1 MCAICNAAGT
11 GGNPPRWGD
20 PRIQLKDRHG
30 LRTFAQTGAVRGG
43 EQRRGGGGEDSLTDS
58 CTRGGRREDGDGA
71 AKPRRQRH
79 RRQGPLRVCAVY
91 VHGRWVSRC
100 WRRCGDA
107 PSEGR
112 WGVLR
117 TGVLSRRFNA
127 ARGRVRACGLGW
139 SLCHS
144 WGAQAGVDAG
154 KGNRAT
160 YRGNRSA
167 PGTMHRACGAHG
179 RLRVQWCAARDVT
192 SLDATRRPTCRCDP
206 RKSRDPSC
214 SIWPPAADLIE
225 EAAHRGRIG
234 RAVTVLV
241 GRDDKWGGGE
251 RPAGGGRRFGCCE
264 GGDDQRPRRVWASA
278 SEEGGWAMCW
288 AGGQ

>member
-1 MCAICNAAGT
+1 MISSRVPDSATSSPEPPISRHARIPQWAVASQMIECAQFAMQRERGAIPR
-11 GGNPPRWGD
+11 GGGD
-20 PRIQLKDRHG
+20 PRIQPKGRHG

-43 EQRRGGGGEDSLTDS
+43 EGRGGPSDS

-127 ARGRVRACGLGW
+127 ARGRVRACGPGW

-179 RLRVQWCAARDVT
+179 RLRVQW
-192 SLDATRRPTCRCDP
+192 S
-206 RKSRDPSC
+206 S
-214 SIWPPAADLIE
+214 
-225 EAAHRGRIG
+225 HR
-234 RAVTVLV
+234 
-241 GRDDKWGGGE
+241 
-251 RPAGGGRRFGCCE
+251 
-264 GGDDQRPRRVWASA
+264 
-278 SEEGGWAMCW
+278 
-288 AGGQ
+288 